1 MSAAVSPS
9 PHVERLL
16 QGGVDMHCH
25 SGPSPFPR
33 RVDHVEVARHY
44 ATSGFR
50 AVVVKSHHHVT
61 AFDVA
66 ALGPHGLAGLPVEVR
81 GGVALNGPVGGINP
95 RAVDLAL
102 KMGGRVVW
110 LPTIG
115 AARHMAFHDANPG
128 AFPHPDVDLLREEAV
143 DVAGEDG
150 ELTEAALQVFELV
163 AQADAVLASGHL
175 APEDIEMAFEAA
187 VVAGCRRLLLN
198 HPNFIVEASPT
209 VAERLVALG
218 AFVEHNLS
226 LYDEDSKFHRWPVEV
241 LAGWI
246 KDIGAEHTILAS
258 DLGQKGNPLPFD
270 SYVKVCERLLDC
282 GVHEQDVRRIAVDNP
297 ARLLGLEPW

>member
-1 MSAAVSPS
+1 MSDV
-9 PHVERLL
+9 VRRLL
-16 QGGVDMHCH
+16 QGGVDLHCH

-33 RVDHVEVARHY
+33 RVDHVQIARHY
-44 ATSGFR
+44 AASGFR

-66 ALGPHGLAGLPVEVR
+66 ALGPHGLAGLPVEVF
-81 GGVALNGPVGGINP
+81 GGVALNGPVGGVNP

-115 AARHMAFHDANPG
+115 AARHIAFHEAHPD
-128 AFPHPDVDLLREEAV
+128 AFPHPAMQLLSEEAI
-143 DVAGEDG
+143 DVVGIDG
-150 ELTEAALQVFELV
+150 ELTAGTREVVELV
-163 AQADAVLASGHL
+163 VEADAVLASGHL
-175 APEDIEMAFEAA
+175 SPADIEMAFEAA
-187 VVAGCRRLLLN
+187 VAAGGRRLLLN
-198 HPNFIVEASPT
+198 HPNFIVEASPD
-209 VAERLVALG
+209 VAARLVGLG
-218 AFVEHNLS
+218 AYVEHNLS
-226 LYDEDSKFHRWPVEV
+226 LYDEDSTFHRWSVEV
-241 LAGWI
+241 LADWI
-246 KDIGAEHTILAS
+246 KEIGAEHTILAS

-282 GVHEQDVRRIAVDNP
+282 GVREREVRRITVDNS